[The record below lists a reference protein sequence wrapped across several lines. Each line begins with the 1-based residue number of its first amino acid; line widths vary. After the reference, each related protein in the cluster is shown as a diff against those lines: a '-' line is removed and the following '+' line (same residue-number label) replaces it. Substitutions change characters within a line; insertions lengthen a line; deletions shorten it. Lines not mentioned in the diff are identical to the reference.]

1 MNKVLT
7 KYALILIFSR
17 ELFGFNFSQIPKQ
30 ISAHYIAPSQNIQLL
45 IGKFQ
50 RNGFTVLATTNIF
63 KDHKVITITNQE
75 LQNTNSYL
83 ATIQVCI
90 GPNEIRVQN
99 PSYLAAAYLGSAYRY
114 GQFKN
119 TVNSLERTLGT
130 LQNGFQKAD
139 FSSLEN
145 YRFMYGLP
153 KKEDTLIIKSTTKLI
168 EKVSTLEA
176 KRYIAYVLTLPNGS
190 TLVGHKLRAKT
201 TRFLQ
206 ILGQEK
212 NSQILPYEAMIT
224 GNEVRIMNPKYY
236 LALSLPQ
243 LSLHEFMQIAS
254 VPDQIYR
261 NIKKAYK

>member
-1 MNKVLT
+1 MNKIFT
-7 KYALILIFSR
+7 KYALILIFSI
-17 ELFGFNFSQIPKQ
+17 ELFGFNFTQTPKQ
-30 ISAHYIAPSQNIQLL
+30 ISAHYIAPSQNLQQL
-45 IGKFQ
+45 IGKFKS
-50 RNGFTVLATTNIF
+50 NGFTILATTGIF
-63 KDHKVITITNQE
+63 KNYQVITITNQE

-90 GPNEIRVQN
+90 SPNEIRIQN
-99 PSYLAAAYLGSAYRY
+99 PSYLAAAYFGNTYHY
-114 GQFKN
+114 GQFKD
-119 TVNSLERTLGT
+119 TVNALERTLGT
-130 LQNGFQKAD
+130 LQNGFQKAN
-139 FSSLEN
+139 FATLKN

-153 KKEDTLIIKSTTKLI
+153 KKEDILIIRRATKLL

-190 TLVGHKLRAKT
+190 ILVGHKLRAKT
-201 TRFLQ
+201 NRFLQ

-212 NSQILPYEAMIT
+212 NSQILPYESIIT
-224 GNEVRIMNPKYY
+224 GNQVTIMNPKYY